1 MDAQSGTGRIP
12 AALIVSA
19 ALLVGALLVRGALER
34 QTAALVDVQTAL
46 TDVGKAL
53 ASGRPSAPARADAG
67 SPDPGARYTVKTDG
81 APVRGPE
88 DAKVT
93 LVEFLDFQCPFCS
106 RVQPT
111 LDQIRKTYGDQVRV
125 VFKHLPLK
133 SIHPQAAPAA
143 TAAEAAH
150 SQGKFWEMHDLIF
163 ANQGQL
169 GDAKYQEWAHQIGL
183 DMDRFAKD
191 LKSPAVA
198 QRIDTDSQEA
208 AKLGVSGTPAF
219 FVNGRYL
226 SGAQPFDRFKAVIDD
241 ELAKAKG

>member
-1 MDAQSGTGRIP
+1 MEGQSGTGRIP

-34 QTAALVDVQTAL
+34 QTAAIEDVQTVL
-46 TDVGKAL
+46 GDVGKAL
-53 ASGRPSAPARADAG
+53 ASGRPSAPSRADAG
-67 SPDPGARYTVKTDG
+67 APDPGARYTVKTDG
-81 APVRGPE
+81 APVRGPD
-88 DAKVT
+88 DAKV
-93 LVEFLDFQCPFCS
+93 
-106 RVQPT
+106 T
-111 LDQIRKTYGDQVRV
+111 LDQIRKTYGDRVRV

-133 SIHPQAAPAA
+133 SIHPQAGPAA

-150 SQGKFWEMHDLIF
+150 GQGKFWEMHDLIF

-169 GDAKYQEWAHQIGL
+169 GDAKYQEWARQLGL
-183 DMDRFAKD
+183 DMDRFDKD
-191 LKSPAVA
+191 LKSPAVS
-198 QRIDTDSQEA
+198 QRIDADSQEA

-226 SGAQPFDRFKAVIDD
+226 SGAQPFERFKALIDE